1 MSTNVFP
8 GFHTIAL
15 LVPTRGRFTSEL
27 GLYERHT
34 ELGCALTKHTRVQCS
49 NCVKALG
56 GDPPHTQKYII
67 HIFVLSSVS
76 LKKHNFKINTFLSV
90 RIQSVHTEQNF
101 KVSAMTYLTG
111 HCIPKLNRIVCNWLQ
126 CTTL

>member
-1 MSTNVFP
+1 MNAILNSGAHSRNIPEF
-8 GFHTIAL
+8 
-15 LVPTRGRFTSEL
+15 S
-27 GLYERHT
+27 
-34 ELGCALTKHTRVQCS
+34 VQTVS
-49 NCVKALG
+49 KLLG
-56 GDPPHTQKYII
+56 GTPHTHTNTHTQKYII

-111 HCIPKLNRIVCNWLQ
+111 HCIPKLNRIVCNWVK